1 MSIDTLPDTI
11 NTLVEAEERAQ
22 CSQVVEEE
30 NTTHTL
36 YFSVYSVSA
45 VLPQTAGHN
54 MPMHSPHFDRR
65 VFNMRSSF
73 EVAITSHEPG
83 VESVIYIG
91 VTSIMPNLM
100 GVLLQTEDMKKCVQI
115 DHDEV
120 SFGCNLTIHY
130 LSEEDKGQEYIRIG
144 RIIYKVIDCR

>member
-54 MPMHSPHFDRR
+54 MPMHSPHFERR
-65 VFNMRSSF
+65 VFNMMTVTVMSRDGKHSSVF
-73 EVAITSHEPG
+73 EGHMRVSKNFKG
-83 VESVIYIG
+83 DKWLVIKDLTDEEMELMKTDKEFVVNEYLVSDYYI
-91 VTSIMPNLM
+91 ILN
-100 GVLLQTEDMKKCVQI
+100 
-115 DHDEV
+115 
-120 SFGCNLTIHY
+120 
-130 LSEEDKGQEYIRIG
+130 
-144 RIIYKVIDCR
+144 

>member
-1 MSIDTLPDTI
+1 
-11 NTLVEAEERAQ
+11 
-22 CSQVVEEE
+22 
-30 NTTHTL
+30 
-36 YFSVYSVSA
+36 
-45 VLPQTAGHN
+45 
-54 MPMHSPHFDRR
+54 
-65 VFNMRSSF
+65 MRSSF
-73 EVAITSHEPG
+73 EVAITSHEPE

-120 SFGCNLTIHY
+120 SFGYNLTIHY
-130 LSEEDKGQEYIRIG
+130 LSEEDKGQKYIRIG